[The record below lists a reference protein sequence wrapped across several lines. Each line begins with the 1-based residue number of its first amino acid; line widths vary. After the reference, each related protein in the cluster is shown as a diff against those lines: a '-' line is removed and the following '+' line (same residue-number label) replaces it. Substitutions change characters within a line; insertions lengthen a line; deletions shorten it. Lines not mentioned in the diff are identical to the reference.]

1 MDLFG
6 YMCAVLIGLIMGLA
20 GGGGSV
26 LGVPIFAYIFGM
38 DAVYAT
44 AYSLFVVGLTAGV
57 GAITNARKGQI
68 DVHTGIVFAIP
79 AFIAVYL
86 TRAFV
91 IPWIPETIC
100 TIGSFTLSKDLG
112 IMLLFALVMF
122 VAGYFMVKSKK
133 QKRLKQVDPNDT
145 VLDELGLEE
154 DDIQIV
160 YKYKKIILEGF
171 VIGVLTGL
179 VGAGGGFVIVP
190 ALVLLANL
198 PMKKAIGTS
207 LMIICIKSLIG
218 FIGDIQNLEID
229 WGFLALFSGLTIIG
243 ILVGSYFSN
252 YIDGKVL
259 KKGFG
264 WFVIVMAISILVAEL
279 IQ

>member
-1 MDLFG
+1 MELFG
-6 YMCAVLIGLIMGLA
+6 YICAVIIGLIMGLA

-26 LGVPIFAYIFGM
+26 LGVPIFSYLFGL
-38 DAVYAT
+38 DAVYST

-68 DVHTGIVFAIP
+68 DVRTGIVFAVP

-86 TRAFV
+86 TRAYV
-91 IPWIPETIC
+91 IPWIPDQIFTS
-100 TIGSFTLSKDLG
+100 GSFTLTKDLG
-112 IMLLFALVMF
+112 IMLFFALIML
-122 VAGYFMVKSKK
+122 VAGYFMVK
-133 QKRLKQVDPNDT
+133 KRKEREVTGEISYNYPL
-145 VLDELGLEE
+145 
-154 DDIQIV
+154 
-160 YKYKKIILEGF
+160 IIAEGAI
-171 VIGVLTGL
+171 IGILTGL

-218 FIGDIQNLEID
+218 FIGHVQNLEMD
-229 WGFLALFSGLTIIG
+229 WGFLGLFSALTIVG
-243 ILVGSYFSN
+243 ILVGSRLSDLV
-252 YIDGKVL
+252 DGKLL

-264 WFVIVMAISILVAEL
+264 WFVIAMAITVVIAEL
-279 IQ
+279 S

>member
-1 MDLFG
+1 MEVFG
-6 YMCAVLIGLIMGLA
+6 YICAIIIGLVMGLA

-26 LGVPIFAYIFGM
+26 LGVPIFAYLFGM
-38 DAVYAT
+38 SAVYAT

-68 DVHTGIVFAIP
+68 DVRTGIVFAIP

-86 TRAFV
+86 TRAYA
-91 IPWIPETIC
+91 IPWIPETIFSV
-100 TIGSFTLSKDLG
+100 GSFTLSKDLG
-112 IMLLFALVMF
+112 IMLLFALIMVI
-122 VAGYFMVKSKK
+122 AGYFMVKGRKEK
-133 QKRLKQVDPNDT
+133 PVKPVDLDDT

-154 DDIQIV
+154 EQIQVV
-160 YKYKKIILEGF
+160 YKYRKIVVEGL

-218 FIGDIQNLEID
+218 FIGDVQNLDID
-229 WGFLALFSGLTIIG
+229 WGFLGVFSSLTIAG
-243 ILVGSYFSN
+243 ILVGSYLSN
-252 YIDGKVL
+252 FVDGKVL

-264 WFVIVMAISILVAEL
+264 WFVIVMAIAILIIEL
-279 IQ
+279 SQ